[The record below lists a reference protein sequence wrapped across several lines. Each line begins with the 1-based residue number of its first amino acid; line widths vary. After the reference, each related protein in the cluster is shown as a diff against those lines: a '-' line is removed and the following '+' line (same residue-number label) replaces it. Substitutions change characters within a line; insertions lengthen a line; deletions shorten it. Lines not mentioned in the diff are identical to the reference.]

1 MKKRDLVLV
10 LVGCAVMVALWPR
23 PKPEEPQNL
32 ATAVAPSPL
41 VGVDDLVKASG
52 EAGYQEVLAMKWPPV
67 QPGAKDLE
75 LGKELYSTN
84 CAACHG
90 PNGLGDGPAGVALDP
105 KPNDLTK
112 RASYKLGVSRK
123 ALYRTIKHGVKD
135 AGMAPWDGRM
145 TEQEMHATVL
155 YLQTIM
161 KD

>member
-1 MKKRDLVLV
+1 MKKRDLVFV

-52 EAGYQEVLAMKWPPV
+52 QAGYQEVLAMKWPPA
-67 QPGAKDLE
+67 QPGANDLAI
-75 LGKELYSTN
+75 GKKHFVTY

-90 PNGLGDGPAGVALDP
+90 PDGFGDGPAGQALDP
-105 KPNDLTK
+105 KPADLTH
-112 RASYKLGVSRK
+112 RVNYKYGNSDK
-123 ALYRTIKHGVKD
+123 SLYRTIKFGTKETAMV
-135 AGMAPWDGRM
+135 PFVGRM
-145 TEQEMHATVL
+145 TDSEIFATVV
-155 YLQTIM
+155 YVQTIL